1 MAYTPDPTDSS
12 QPVSGVKASTAAA
25 EFRALKQ
32 YIAALAGLTPITSIS
47 ALTVQQ
53 LNGGQLAGLRNRVI
67 NGGCQVTQRTTPTL
81 SSTPQYGV
89 VDRYLMSVSGTGVS
103 GTIQQVSAG
112 EFTASGLGIGTVG
125 SWTSGAPQ
133 IEQRIEAHNTY
144 DLNNKTVTI
153 SGKVYHSLGSTRN
166 CRVQLNRPT
175 TTADTFSAQTVIG
188 TSSTFSCPDAT
199 ATSFSFTLTLGASD
213 ATFGLAIQVYDS
225 ANSTVA
231 SKIFAL
237 SELQLEIGSVP
248 TAFEQRPFGLELAL
262 CQRYYYRMAATLGG
276 ARIFGAGTALTTSIP
291 QFYTQFPVEMR
302 VIPTAFENSGN
313 AADYEVYWGSGPT
326 ACTGAPTNYS
336 TGTWGASYR
345 FATGATLVNNA
356 AIFAQ
361 AKTTSSFLA
370 WSAEL

>member
-1 MAYTPDPTDSS
+1 MCILKFPIAFLHHITHNVLPAPYGFSSVGYEQIIPALLPAVTTFKQAKVLRSNALSAATNGPRFYFSPHTSGTHYTFILGGTKWLPINTVVPLT
-12 QPVSGVKASTAAA
+12 ASTVITYATLQGISYVFFSGIGCYKWDSATNTLIPVTLTGLVAANILGITTYQGYMVA
-25 EFRALKQ
+25 YDDSNIYWSSTLDIDYTTNAVDFVPSLTTG
-32 YIAALAGLTPITSIS
+32 AGNIRPEGAKGPIT
-47 ALTVQQ
+47 VV
-53 LNGGQLAGLRNRVI
+53 LA
-67 NGGCQVTQRTTPTL
+67 
-81 SSTPQYGV
+81 
-89 VDRYLMSVSGTGVS
+89 
-103 GTIQQVSAG
+103 
-112 EFTASGLGIGTVG
+112 
-125 SWTSGAPQ
+125 
-133 IEQRIEAHNTY
+133 
-144 DLNNKTVTI
+144 
-153 SGKVYHSLGSTRN
+153 
-166 CRVQLNRPT
+166 
-175 TTADTFSAQTVIG
+175 
-188 TSSTFSCPDAT
+188 
-199 ATSFSFTLTLGASD
+199 